1 MSTTTVIAALV
12 PRRRAVVVGEIESVL
27 SMERPWV
34 CTDAVLDDG
43 TGTLVLRFMGRA
55 SVPGIAAGR
64 RLVAEG
70 TPALEDGVLLMRNP
84 LYSFTAEERSSGTS
98 W

>member
-1 MSTTTVIAALV
+1 MSSATVIAALV
-12 PRRRAVVVGEIESVL
+12 PRRRAVVAGEVASIL
-27 SMERPWV
+27 STERPCV
-34 CTDAVLDDG
+34 RTDAALDDG

-55 SVPGIAAGR
+55 SVPTVAAGR

-84 LYSFTAEERSSGTS
+84 LYSFATGE
-98 W
+98 